1 MAPRV
6 GLEPTTFRL
15 TAERSTVEL
24 PGNEAVTICYY
35 NILAVYFKQKFKL
48 YSIHFFLEYVIRYLI
63 TNNIAPEKK
72 SWEKD
77 PK

>member
-48 YSIHFFLEYVIRYLI
+48 NSIHFYLDYTLGYLHTNYTILEGESM
-63 TNNIAPEKK
+63 EKV
-72 SWEKD
+72 
-77 PK
+77 

>member
-1 MAPRV
+1 MAPRE

-24 PGNEAVTICYY
+24 PGNKAVTICYY
-35 NILAVYFKQKFKL
+35 NILAVYFKQKFKQMT
-48 YSIHFFLEYVIRYLI
+48 HFNLEYTLRYLVSSPI
-63 TNNIAPEKK
+63 TPKYGPL
-72 SWEKD
+72 EKD